1 MNDIIWNERENLY
14 TDSIYRNV
22 NEREKTLEIQSV
34 THKNSFMNKM
44 QILQSYLPPL
54 RKQFTF
60 GLQVHVDGI
69 QIYKILNS
77 SKQTKV
83 AWPDFT
89 PAPSF
94 IIYSAHR
101 NNTRTRPW
109 RLRPDRNAFI
119 FYSARTGLATQPR
132 PNS

>member
-1 MNDIIWNERENLY
+1 M
-14 TDSIYRNV
+14 
-22 NEREKTLEIQSV
+22 
-34 THKNSFMNKM
+34 
-44 QILQSYLPPL
+44 
-54 RKQFTF
+54 
-60 GLQVHVDGI
+60 DGI

-132 PNS
+132 PNSYGGMALSRGSVRRQRHLNVYLKLEFCSDGSTVERLKSGRSCIRAQSSPFAALNMDTRFKV